1 MTTVSPDSAQHSR
14 VLRLNYSGR
23 IIDHLGLQ
31 MYQSPVAAVAELVA
45 NAWDADAD
53 RVEISLPE
61 ALADTAEIVVKD
73 DGNGMTFAECQNR
86 FLNVGLARRGND
98 RTERS
103 PLKGRRILGR
113 KGIGKFAGFGIAEVV
128 RVETVSR
135 TSGER
140 TVFEMDISKLRS
152 DEYVNPEG
160 TEIDLIEYE
169 APEDDRQQEHGTT
182 IRLRRLVLSQRREPT
197 SFARSMARRFLI
209 HQTAVDFR
217 VRVNEVSL
225 PGDDDLLPV
234 QFSFPTEYRTEERP
248 TDLDIKGGWGIETV
262 GGQEVRWRVLFYH
275 DPIGEEELRGISVFA
290 GVKMVQAPFFFN
302 LSGGLSGQHGQQ
314 YIAGN
319 IQADSLDE
327 QEADLVAPERQR
339 VNWDHPL
346 ASQIEEWG
354 RRRLRQLL
362 GIWRDRRGE
371 DRERQLEARLAGFAA
386 RLGRLSDHER
396 TTVSRAIRRVAQVET
411 LSQDQFEDLGNAM
424 VTAWE
429 QGRLHDLV
437 GDIAQV

>member
-1 MTTVSPDSAQHSR
+1 M
-14 VLRLNYSGR
+14 
-23 IIDHLGLQ
+23 
-31 MYQSPVAAVAELVA
+31 
-45 NAWDADAD
+45 
-53 RVEISLPE
+53 EISLPE

-197 SFARSMARRFLI
+197 SFARSM
-209 HQTAVDFR
+209 
-217 VRVNEVSL
+217 
-225 PGDDDLLPV
+225 G
-234 QFSFPTEYRTEERP
+234 
-248 TDLDIKGGWGIETV
+248 
-262 GGQEVRWRVLFYH
+262 
-275 DPIGEEELRGISVFA
+275 
-290 GVKMVQAPFFFN
+290 
-302 LSGGLSGQHGQQ
+302 
-314 YIAGN
+314 
-319 IQADSLDE
+319 
-327 QEADLVAPERQR
+327 
-339 VNWDHPL
+339 
-346 ASQIEEWG
+346 
-354 RRRLRQLL
+354 
-362 GIWRDRRGE
+362 
-371 DRERQLEARLAGFAA
+371 
-386 RLGRLSDHER
+386 
-396 TTVSRAIRRVAQVET
+396 
-411 LSQDQFEDLGNAM
+411 
-424 VTAWE
+424 
-429 QGRLHDLV
+429 
-437 GDIAQV
+437 